1 MLKNGGVENLSLA
14 DISLYKYIIFFGSLD
29 YEHSV
34 NKKLTFLAPFFY
46 SRKGAKK
53 VDINLFGKK
62 FTEKPLDKIQRVVR
76 NLIARSIES
85 LEFFQSPS
93 LPEFR

>member
-1 MLKNGGVENLSLA
+1 MNNILIK
-14 DISLYKYIIFFGSLD
+14 SLYFYDRLLSPEKARKR
-29 YEHSV
+29 V
-34 NKKLTFLAPFFY
+34 NM
-46 SRKGAKK
+46 
-53 VDINLFGKK
+53 NLFGKK

-93 LPEFR
+93 LPELR